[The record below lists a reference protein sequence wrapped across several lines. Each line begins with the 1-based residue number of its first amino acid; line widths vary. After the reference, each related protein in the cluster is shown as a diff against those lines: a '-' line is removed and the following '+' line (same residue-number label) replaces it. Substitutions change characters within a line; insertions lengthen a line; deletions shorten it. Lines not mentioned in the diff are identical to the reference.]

1 MTRVL
6 MYSQDG
12 MGLGHLRRSSNIANE
27 ILLRDPDC
35 NILILADS
43 PALSLFSSQQ
53 RIDFLKLPTL
63 VKTGATSWK
72 NGSLS
77 VAIEQILRLRMM
89 VILEAFREFEPDIV
103 LIDHMPVGVKG
114 ELKPLLELAT
124 RRRTMPRIFLGLRDI
139 LDDPDVICPAWTR
152 LGAYEYLRYYDA
164 VLIYGSREIYDA
176 ATQYHLARDARA
188 IVYCNY
194 VSPRVERLPSDH
206 PLDDPFILMMG
217 GGGRDAFPVAKAFV
231 EAIPIVAR
239 ETNLGAVLLTGPN
252 MSAADGEA
260 LRARAPAC
268 LQIEA
273 GLETATEWIRR
284 ASVVVTMGGYNSLCE
299 VLKWRKKALV
309 VPRPGPSA
317 EQLIRSQL
325 FSERSLVHVC
335 PPCPLPSQL
344 AWQLLRLLDE
354 DGVPDSTRI
363 PPLDGAQRSAA
374 LLLDLPA
381 TLEQERAP
389 ETGAVLAAAAAG

>member
-1 MTRVL
+1 

-35 NILILADS
+35 DILILADS

-63 VKTGATSWK
+63 VKTGPKSWK

-77 VAIEQILRLRMM
+77 LALERILALRMK
-89 VILEAFREFEPDIV
+89 VIIEAFREFEPDTV
-103 LIDHMPVGVKG
+103 LIDHMPVGVQG

-124 RRRTMPRIFLGLRDI
+124 RLRSPPRIFLGLRDI
-139 LDDPDVICPAWTR
+139 LDDPEVICPVWTG
-152 LGAYEYLRYYDA
+152 LGAYEYLRHYDA
-164 VLIYGSREIYDA
+164 VLIYGSLEIYDA
-176 ATQYHLARDARA
+176 ATQYGLARGARE

-194 VSPRVERLPSDH
+194 VSPRAERLPSDQ
-206 PLDDPFILMMG
+206 PPDEPFILMMG
-217 GGGRDAFPVAKAFV
+217 GGGRDAFPVARAFV
-231 EAIPIVAR
+231 EALPIVAR
-239 ETNLGAVLLTGPN
+239 ERNIGAVLLTGPN
-252 MSAADGEA
+252 MPAADTEA

-268 LQIEA
+268 IQLEA

-284 ASVVVTMGGYNSLCE
+284 ASAVVTMAGYNTLCE

-325 FSERSLVHVC
+325 FSERSLIRVC
-335 PPCPLPSQL
+335 PPVPLPDEL
-344 AWQLLRLLDE
+344 ARTLLHLIEE
-354 DGVPDSTRI
+354 DGVPNPTSI

-374 LLLDLPA
+374 LLLDESAALEEEPGPGIGPA
-381 TLEQERAP
+381 VASA
-389 ETGAVLAAAAAG
+389 ETR